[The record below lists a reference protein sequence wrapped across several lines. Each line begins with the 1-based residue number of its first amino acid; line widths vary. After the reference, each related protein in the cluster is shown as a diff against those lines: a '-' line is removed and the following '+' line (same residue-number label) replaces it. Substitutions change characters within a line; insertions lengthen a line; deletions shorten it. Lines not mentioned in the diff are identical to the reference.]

1 MIQVMKYLLLAFI
14 GSALL
19 LPASALANA
28 ADGLT
33 GQDALYNLS
42 LAKVRTHDVTGAT
55 GQMRFA
61 IADGCTGWGTTQ
73 HMTLLIRNADGS
85 LTKTVTDYVTWE
97 TKNGTQLTFNLSEK
111 DNDGKPVV
119 DDAGTAI
126 RAANGSGNITYS
138 TPADRV
144 MTMPRGTLFP
154 MAHTAAILDA
164 GMHGKKF
171 VSVPLFDGT
180 TDDGAQHT
188 FVVILGRHGPTAKNP
203 FPGLAKLS
211 STDVD
216 IAFYERKHFDQ
227 NPDFR
232 SQMLYYDDGVANH
245 IMMDFG
251 DFVMRGELEHLSIP
265 ASNCK

>member
-1 MIQVMKYLLLAFI
+1 MKSFLLGCLC
-14 GSALL
+14 SALL
-19 LPASALANA
+19 LPASALADA
-28 ADGLT
+28 AAGLT

-55 GQMRFA
+55 GQMRFS

-97 TKNGTQLTFNLSEK
+97 TKNGSKLTFNLSEK
-111 DNDGKPVV
+111 DNDGKPII
-119 DDAGTAI
+119 DDAGIADRTAD
-126 RAANGSGNITYS
+126 GTGTITYS
-138 TPADRV
+138 TPANRV
-144 MTMPRGTLFP
+144 MTMPPGTLFP
-154 MAHTAAILDA
+154 MAHTAAMLDA

-171 VSVPLFDGT
+171 FSVPLFDGT
-180 TDDGAQHT
+180 TDDGPQHT
-188 FVVILGRHGPTAKNP
+188 FVVILGRHGPIVKNP
-203 FPGLAKLS
+203 FSGLAGLS
-211 STDVD
+211 STNVD
-216 IAFYERKHFDQ
+216 IAFYERKHSDQ

-232 SQMLYYDDGVANH
+232 SQMLYYDDGVANN

-251 DFVMRGELEHLSIP
+251 DFVMRGELEHLNIP